1 MKFIGAENQ
10 NRRIDMNEIY
20 KAYDRFID
28 AAKKFPRWSNLRRRP
43 NNSIQGKLL
52 KSIINE
58 IAAIEDAIIEYKK
71 DFFIVNYIG
80 RENEIVDYLT
90 NSQIGYIEN
99 IEDLQLHSPSLK
111 VTNDIN
117 VFYKSPE
124 YAYYQSGYLVFRN
137 NVEEIEYSIKEFR
150 YKYKAERFH
159 VWNIFDEFAWWV
171 GLTRFDGER
180 NTSLVKRTIN
190 IFRDRPNSSENGIR
204 NIIKN
209 SLSSNG
215 YIDDNEITF
224 ETPNI
229 KNLNE
234 TREENLS
241 LYEELALFNRDIAR
255 TKRWDIDYWDNAFR
269 SIGTIPHIWNAK
281 VNKYEDGVGYRN
293 SLHVSTVKDLDI
305 EEKTDI
311 EVVGYKFSTEK
322 IEEYVRKNNIRE
334 DINLTL
340 TRYSDEI
347 KPIEIQYKIIASDLV
362 KLDNPESI
370 FIEGFSSSFNE
381 TEYALS
387 DFVESIENVKIERPN
402 ILEKKKYTLKF
413 LPKENTMNIE
423 KCNLKSDLGSK
434 SLLVPK
440 GNFDFN
446 ESGLFVNKSVLYNAE
461 RVEDLTNPKNLI
473 NYKFGGVSI
482 SDLSKSGSCSI
493 DISKFSNKNQSL
505 ILDTTCE
512 LYKISDNPSYIK
524 IIKGF
529 TKNGDDFISSTAP
542 AEIKIEF
549 KGTSLEFDTSKL
561 NLSDLSNAMLDIET
575 FIDGELDA
583 THSYYNVS
591 ANRLKTYSYQS
602 VGLKDIKV
610 VVKKTS
616 LIPVKIS
623 NIRCSRFEIKVTTSD
638 GYNLSPKSNKSI
650 TIPKSDTENRILFI
664 SIYSY
669 GQTAPVI
676 KSILIGA
683 KLSPITSTYSIDID
697 ATNLNNPELDIRS
710 NCTVKLFDKNGTE
723 ITTFSPWLK
732 YKNETQEIQGIF
744 LDLHEFISIASSNP
758 GIKYQTGKAYITI
771 DPGETIDRIIIYG
784 NRAVQQSRIALDK
797 ILSKKL
803 NEEVFVNK
811 NFKEF
816 ILMGESN
823 ERAVKATTFLCSP
836 KKCNSYR
843 IHGLPENIKSV
854 FVISENE
861 NAEKIDRNINSA
873 FEYVYFFDSNSSDHI
888 AYNNETVVRNVT
900 DNVSMI
906 KNFSPFIPSNKRVL
920 YQISEIA
927 VKRDFNNVSVLFE
940 DNKTWTGSSNKK
952 ICITIADE
960 IINNNN
966 VKNESLKLK
975 NNFLLSNYIKL
986 DDIYIIDSK
995 EIELGRYIIENDKS
1009 EQFKIEYKEVEF
1021 IQTKNEDETMLLV
1034 EEDGFNK
1041 LLHSNIKTIN
1051 KVKVNGRVINNYKLL
1066 SEEGIIVWTDPS
1078 LIGGT
1083 IEVTYTYKK
1092 PIALRIDNFHILY
1105 DKLNYTVE
1113 ALERISDPDDYVVKN
1128 QVEGNIIVIDN
1139 SRFKEEP
1146 DIISSRCENPC
1157 YICEWNS
1164 NANTLT
1170 LKKIAEDNSVVIHNG
1185 YYYIDG
1191 KEYWLFSDIKEEDG
1205 KQHNFY
1211 KEYNVD
1217 KIGNTFFFYKESEN
1231 YLPNSKMLC
1240 NTLNTHCILDFT
1252 YPTVIPNLSSLGHIG
1267 SCSSFSCWEAFN
1279 MNVELSDGGDGQSLL
1294 FSEKSRDGYAVLDV
1308 TKAIKSKKMLSCSY
1322 SGNVKLSLG
1331 REVKIADH
1339 SLSKSLFIEEI
1350 ATLKKNK
1357 DKGYIDV
1364 SKLDNDYKY
1373 YLIVKGSGSLIEIL
1387 ITENEDILDD
1397 HVKAIDKLGFKIE
1410 EAYQPNV
1417 KYELD
1422 FSPTGMIFDGLELD
1436 KDWYLQAGTTIDWGV
1451 TKIKKYDV
1459 KSQTKNSMIEN
1470 EDCLVSEKDGAWVET
1485 TPVKINFRK
1494 NVVSLFFKIN
1504 DYINGN
1510 LKDFVVIAYGSNNGR
1525 DFTELGIYKNT
1536 NLVSLY
1542 NKKIYDYIKFR
1553 IEAIEGQIIKSLEL
1567 FAQYKESSDSALK
1580 ITENSGG
1587 TATTKVYD
1595 VGIKGKFKLFCVEY
1609 DVEDSLENLPGV
1621 RVQIRG
1627 GKTSEMSDIVKWTN
1641 WKNFEPNTIFD
1652 DYKLFQ
1658 FRIIFLTGN
1667 RSKVRINKFVLEA
1680 V

>member
-1 MKFIGAENQ
+1 MKFIGAENP

-20 KAYDRFID
+20 KAYDRFMD

-52 KSIINE
+52 KSIVDE
-58 IAAIEDAIIEYKK
+58 IAAVEDAIIEYKK

-80 RENEIVDYLT
+80 KENEIVDYLT
-90 NSQIGYIEN
+90 NSQIGHVEN
-99 IEDLQLHSPSLK
+99 VEDLQLHSPSLK
-111 VTNDIN
+111 VTDDIN

-171 GLTRFDGER
+171 GLTRFDSER
-180 NTSLVKRTIN
+180 NVDLVKRTID
-190 IFRDRPNSSENGIR
+190 IFRERPDSSENGIR

-209 SLSSNG
+209 SLASSG
-215 YIDDNEITF
+215 YINDNEIIF

-229 KNLNE
+229 ENLNE
-234 TREENLS
+234 SHDESIS

-269 SIGTIPHIWNAK
+269 SMETIPHVWDAEVDK
-281 VNKYEDGVGYRN
+281 CEDGVGYRN
-293 SLHVSTVKDLDI
+293 SLHVSTVKDLNV
-305 EEKTDI
+305 EEKTDV
-311 EVVGYKFSTEK
+311 EVIGYKFSTEK

-347 KPIEIQYKIIASDLV
+347 KPIDIQYKIIASDLV
-362 KLDNPESI
+362 KLDNPENI
-370 FIEGFSSSFNE
+370 FIEGYSSSFNE
-381 TEYALS
+381 TEYPLS
-387 DFVESIENVKIERPN
+387 DFVESVENVKVEKPN
-402 ILEKKKYTLKF
+402 ALEKKKYTLKF
-413 LPKENTMNIE
+413 LPKENTMAIE
-423 KCNLKSDLGSK
+423 RCNLKSDSGSK

-440 GNFDFN
+440 GNFGFN
-446 ESGLFVNKSVLYNAE
+446 ESGIFVNKSVLYNAE

-482 SDLSKSGSCSI
+482 SDLSKPGSCSI

-529 TKNGDDFISSTAP
+529 TKADDNFISSTAP
-542 AEIKIEF
+542 AEMKIEF
-549 KGTSLEFDTSKL
+549 NGTSLEFDTSKL

-583 THSYYNVS
+583 AHSYYNVS

-602 VGLKDIKV
+602 IGLKDIKV
-610 VVKKTS
+610 VIKKIS
-616 LIPVKIS
+616 LVPVKIS
-623 NIRCSRFEIKVTTSD
+623 DIRCSRFEFKVTTSD

-650 TIPKSDTENRILFI
+650 TIPRSDAENRTLYI
-664 SIYSY
+664 SISSY
-669 GQTAPVI
+669 GQTAPII

-683 KLSPITSTYSIDID
+683 KLSSITSTYSVDVD
-697 ATNLNNPELDIRS
+697 ATALNNPELDIRS
-710 NCTVKLFDKNGTE
+710 NCTVKLLDESGDE
-723 ITTFSPWLK
+723 ITTFSPWLR

-744 LDLHEFISIASSNP
+744 LDLHEFISIVSSDP

-771 DPGETIDRIIIYG
+771 APGETIDRIVIYG

-797 ILSKKL
+797 ILGKKL
-803 NEEVFVNK
+803 NEEIFVNK

-816 ILMGESN
+816 ILIDGNN
-823 ERAVKATTFLCSP
+823 ERAVKATSLSCSP
-836 KKCNSYR
+836 KKCNSYK

-861 NAEKIDRNINSA
+861 NAEKIDRSINNV
-873 FEYVYFFDSNSSDHI
+873 FEYIYFFDSESSDHI

-900 DNVSMI
+900 DNVSMV

-920 YQISEIA
+920 YQISEITT
-927 VKRDFNNVSVLFE
+927 KRDFNEVSVLFE
-940 DNKTWTGSSNKK
+940 DNKTWTGNSNKK
-952 ICITIADE
+952 IRITIADD
-960 IINNNN
+960 IIDNDN
-966 VKNESLKLK
+966 VKSESLNLK
-975 NNFLLSNYIKL
+975 NSFLLSNYIKL
-986 DDIYIIDSK
+986 DDIYIIDGK
-995 EIELGRYIIENDKS
+995 EVELGKYIIEKDES
-1009 EQFKIEYKEVEF
+1009 GQFGVEYKEVEF
-1021 IQTKNEDETMLLV
+1021 TQTKDEDEIMFLV

-1041 LLHSNIKTIN
+1041 LLHSNIKSVS
-1051 KVKVNGRVINNYKLL
+1051 KVKVNGRVTNDYKLL
-1066 SEEGIIVWTDPS
+1066 AEEGIIVWTNPS
-1078 LIGGT
+1078 LVGGT
-1083 IEVTYTYKK
+1083 LEIIYIYKK
-1092 PIALRIDNFHILY
+1092 PVALKIDNFHILY
-1105 DKLNYTVE
+1105 DKLNYTIE
-1113 ALERISDPDDYVVKN
+1113 ALERVSDPDDYIVKN
-1128 QVEGNIIVIDN
+1128 QAEGSIIVVDD

-1146 DIISSRCENPC
+1146 DIISSRCYNPC
-1157 YICEWNS
+1157 YMCEWNS

-1205 KQHNFY
+1205 KQHDFY
-1211 KEYNVD
+1211 KDYNVD
-1217 KIGNTFFFYKESEN
+1217 KIGSSFFFYKESEN

-1240 NTLNTHCILDFT
+1240 NTLNTHCLLDFT

-1267 SCSSFSCWEAFN
+1267 SCSSFSCWQAFN
-1279 MNVELSDGGDGQSLL
+1279 MNVELNDGGDGQSLL
-1294 FSEKSRDGYAVLDV
+1294 FSEKSKDGYAVLDV
-1308 TKAIKSKKMLSCSY
+1308 TKAIKEKKMLSCSY
-1322 SGNVKLSLG
+1322 SGNIKLYLG

-1339 SLSKSLFIEEI
+1339 SLTKSLFIEEVT
-1350 ATLKKNK
+1350 ALKKNK
-1357 DKGYIDV
+1357 DKAYIDV
-1364 SKLDNDYKY
+1364 SRLDDNYKY

-1387 ITENEDILDD
+1387 VTENEDIFDD
-1397 HVKAIDKLGFKIE
+1397 HIKAIDKLGFKIE
-1410 EAYQPNV
+1410 ETYQPNV

-1436 KDWYLQAGTTIDWGV
+1436 KDWNLQAGTTVDWGI
-1451 TKIKKYDV
+1451 TKVKEYDINN
-1459 KSQTKNSMIEN
+1459 STKNSMIEN
-1470 EDCLVSEKDGAWVET
+1470 DDFLIAEKDGAWLET
-1485 TPVKINFRK
+1485 IPVKVDFRK

-1504 DYINGN
+1504 DYMNGN
-1510 LKDFVVIAYGSNNGR
+1510 LKDFIVTAYGSSNGR
-1525 DFTELGIYKNT
+1525 DFVELGIYKNI

-1542 NKKIYDYIKFR
+1542 NTKIYDYVKFKV
-1553 IEAIEGQIIKSLEL
+1553 ETVEGQIVKSLEL

-1580 ITENSGG
+1580 IMENDGG

-1595 VGIKGKFKLFCVEY
+1595 TGIRGRFKPIKIEY
-1609 DVEDSLENLPGV
+1609 DTEDGLKNPVEIKF
-1621 RVQIRG
+1621 QIRG
-1627 GKTSEMSDIVKWTN
+1627 GKTSEMSNVVEWTN
-1641 WKNFEPNTIFD
+1641 WKDFNSGIVFD

-1658 FRIIFLTGN
+1658 FRISLAGK

-1680 V
+1680 I